1 MDEKFEYA
9 LRYFE
14 LHASQRMSTFNFF
27 VVLSALLISGLIK
40 TFEKDFSYPQMGY
53 SVSFALMLV
62 SVVFW
67 KLDQRVRFLIKHA
80 EEALSDLEKGSAYPA
95 LFKEEAVKTS
105 EKSMGVWKGILFH
118 HLRYS
123 HCFELIYL
131 MFFVAG
137 VIGLFARYFITN

>member
-14 LHASQRMSTFNFF
+14 LHAGQRMSTFNFF

-53 SVSFALMLV
+53 FVSCALMLV
-62 SVVFW
+62 TFVFW

-80 EEALSDLEKGSAYPA
+80 EEALGNLEKVSDYPA

-105 EKSMGVWKGILFH
+105 QKNMGVWKGIVFH

-131 MFFVAG
+131 MFFIAG
-137 VIGLFARYFITN
+137 TIGLFARYFITN